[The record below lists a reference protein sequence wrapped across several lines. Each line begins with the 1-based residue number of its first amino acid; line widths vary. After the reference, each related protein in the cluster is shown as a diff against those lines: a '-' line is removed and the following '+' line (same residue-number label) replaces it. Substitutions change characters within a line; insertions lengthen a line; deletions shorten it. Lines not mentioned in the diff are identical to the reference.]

1 MSPEP
6 RIYVIACGV
15 LAADIEAVA
24 AKIPAA
30 IGTHYLPTGLHERP
44 DQLRREL
51 QAAIDRASNS
61 GPWDRLVVGYGVCG
75 RGTVGIQAR
84 GVPLAIP
91 RVHDCIALF
100 LGGDERYQEQF
111 RNYPGTYYISH
122 GWHRAR
128 QLAQAP
134 ERRHAWMGNAK
145 VYFDDIVQRYG
156 RRHAEATF
164 AFLDSWRSNYQRAAF
179 IDTGEEAAPEAEAH
193 ARKLAEQNRWRF
205 EKIRGSTRLLRELIA
220 AAITSDEILVVPP
233 GHITAFDAAHGRL
246 TAHPVASAG
255 GPAADALRRVQLP
268 GAGPAAACGTLRIGL
283 GIDAGGTYTDA
294 VIYDFRRQQVLA
306 ANKALTTKW
315 DFSIGI
321 RAVLDG
327 LDRQRLDM
335 VQLVSVS
342 TTLATNALVEND
354 GQKVGLLLMPPPGF
368 DEAQDRLH
376 APQAVLSARLDITG
390 RELAPPD
397 EAQVRRT
404 VRRMRTH
411 DGVEAFAV
419 SGYAGS
425 INPEHELTIQRLV
438 RSETG
443 CFVSCGHELSQM
455 LNFRMRALTAVHNA
469 RIVPRLTRLLEDVAA
484 VLLQI
489 GVNAPV
495 MVVRGDGALMSQ
507 RMALQRP
514 VETILSGPA
523 ASVAGARHLTGLDD
537 AVVIDMGGTTTDIAA
552 LEGGKVRLCTSGS
565 RVGPVRTHVQAL
577 DIQTTGLGGDS
588 LILFKSGEWQ
598 IGPRR
603 VAPVAWLGGDGRDP
617 QPALDYLAANSR
629 RLGGNSAAAQ
639 MVTLNHGGPDRPAT
653 DLEAR
658 ILELLARR
666 PYSLMELADAVQVMH
681 IGFLPLERLES
692 LFVVQRSGLTPT
704 DLLHAAGRFVRWD
717 AAAAG
722 RMLAIMA
729 ELAGTSPEKLQADLL
744 SRVVRRLSTEI
755 IHHQLASEDTLSAR
769 ESCTTCER
777 IFENLFQG
785 DGRSFRVHFQLR
797 RPMVGVGA
805 PIGHFLPEVAQLLG
819 AQALLPEFHDVANAV
834 GAITSQVS
842 IRRQVAIK
850 PDSAGG
856 FYVEGLPGSRRFR
869 GLDAAEAFVQSALA
883 EDTRRLAAQS
893 GTCQTAVQ
901 LTFKDVT
908 ARTARGEEIFI
919 ERQVVSELHGRPDLV
934 PCS

>member
-1 MSPEP
+1 MHPES
-6 RIYVIACGV
+6 RIHVIACAV

-24 AKIPAA
+24 GKLPVSF
-30 IGTHYLPTGLHERP
+30 GTHYLPAGLHERP
-44 DQLRREL
+44 DELRRRL
-51 QAAIDRASNS
+51 QAAIDEASGRAE
-61 GPWDRLVVGYGVCG
+61 WDRLVIGYGVCG

-84 GVPLAIP
+84 GIPLAIP

-100 LGGDERYQEQF
+100 LGGDEHYQEQF
-111 RNYPGTYYISH
+111 RKFPGTYYISH

-128 QLAQAP
+128 LLAQPP
-134 ERRHAWMGNAK
+134 ERRHVWMGDAK
-145 VYFDDIVQRYG
+145 VYFDDLVQRYG
-156 RRHAEATF
+156 LRHAEATF

-179 IDTGEEAAPEAEAH
+179 IDTGAEAAPDAEAH
-193 ARKLAEQNRWRF
+193 ARQLAEQNRWRF
-205 EKIRGSTRLLRELIA
+205 EKIGGSLRLLRRLITA
-220 AAITSDEILVVPP
+220 AATSDEILVVPP
-233 GHITAFDAAHGRL
+233 GHLTAFDAAHGRL
-246 TAHPVASAG
+246 GAHPVSSAG
-255 GPAADALRRVQLP
+255 RPAADAVRQVQLP
-268 GAGPAAACGTLRIGL
+268 AEGPAAPCGSLHIGL

-306 ANKALTTKW
+306 KNKALTTRW

-321 RAVLDG
+321 RAALAG
-327 LDRQRLDM
+327 LDRQQLQA

-342 TTLATNALVEND
+342 TTLATNALVENE
-354 GQKVGLLLMPPPGF
+354 GRKVGLLLMPPPGF
-368 DEAQDRLH
+368 DAGQDLLH

-390 RELAPPD
+390 RELAAPD
-397 EAQVRRT
+397 EDQVRR
-404 VRRMRTH
+404 VARRMRAH

-425 INPEHELTIQRLV
+425 INPEHEAAIKRLV
-438 RSETG
+438 QAETG
-443 CFVSCGHELSQM
+443 CFVSCGHELSRM

-484 VLLQI
+484 VLRQA
-489 GVNAPV
+489 GMHAPV

-523 ASVAGARHLTGLDD
+523 ASVAGARHLTGLND

-552 LEGGKVRLCTSGS
+552 LEDGRVRLCASGS

-588 LILFKSGEWQ
+588 LILFASGEWQ

-603 VAPVAWLGGDGRDP
+603 VAPVAWLGGDGRDLG
-617 QPALDYLAANSR
+617 PAFDYLAANSR

-639 MVTLNHGGPDRPAT
+639 LVTLNHRAPDRPAS

-658 ILELLARR
+658 ILDLLGRR
-666 PYSLMELADAVQVMH
+666 PYSLLELADAVQVMH
-681 IGFLPLERLES
+681 TAFLPLERLES

-717 AAAAG
+717 AAAAV
-722 RMLAIMA
+722 RMLAIVA
-729 ELAGTSPEKLQADLL
+729 QLAGTSPEALQADLL
-744 SRVVRRLSTEI
+744 GRVVRRLSTEI
-755 IHHQLASEDTLSAR
+755 IHHQLAPEGSLSPP
-769 ESCTTCER
+769 ESCSTCER
-777 IFENLFQG
+777 IFANLFQG
-785 DGRSFRVHFQLR
+785 GGRSFKVHFQLR
-797 RPMVGVGA
+797 PPMVGVGA

-819 AQALLPEFHDVANAV
+819 AQTLLPEFHEVANAV

-842 IRRQVAIK
+842 IKRQVAIK

-856 FYVEGLPGSRRFR
+856 FYIEGLSGGRRFKE
-869 GLDAAEAFVQSALA
+869 LDAAEGYAQSALA
-883 EDTRRLAAQS
+883 EDVRRLAAQA

-934 PCS
+934 PCT